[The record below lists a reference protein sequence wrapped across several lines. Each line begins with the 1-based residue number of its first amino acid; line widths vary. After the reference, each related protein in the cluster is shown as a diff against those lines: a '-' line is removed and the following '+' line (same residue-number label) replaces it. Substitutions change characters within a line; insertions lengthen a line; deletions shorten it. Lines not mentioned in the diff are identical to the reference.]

1 MRHVVCAFTIWLAG
15 ASFAVAQPFTFHGGA
30 VGSGGSPRGIVA
42 ADFDGDG
49 HLDFATAN
57 FGSAPHDVSVWH
69 GDGHGGFNRPEF
81 YSVGS
86 GPFSIAAGDVNHDGH
101 PDLAVAVADANKLT
115 ILLWTTSGFVVSAN
129 IEFPPDSVEVPF
141 PGNPREVVIADFNR
155 DGNADLAYT
164 LYGQGLIEITLG
176 AGDGVHW
183 ERHFGLIVSRGV
195 HGLAVADLNND
206 GLPDIV
212 ATNAID
218 GKVYVAYNAG
228 SGQVPF
234 VETYNVGQ
242 SPRNVTIGD
251 FNHDRHP
258 DFAIINTDSGT
269 VSIYFWNPA
278 VTDTTQITSPTPHFG
293 NRVTVTGVGVSPR
306 DIEAVDADGDG
317 VVDLAISDYGEDRL
331 LVLKNDGTGHFPV
344 AGRVRVES
352 VFNPRTLAI
361 GDYDEDGRPD
371 ILVGNQGNGAVIL
384 FMNGTAF
391 PGRP

>member
-1 MRHVVCAFTIWLAG
+1 MRRVLLAFTVWLAA
-15 ASFAVAQPFTFHGGA
+15 ASFAMAQPFAFRANGIA
-30 VGSGGSPRGIVA
+30 SGGRPRGIVA

-57 FGSAPHDVSVWH
+57 LGSAPHDVSVWH
-69 GDGHGGFNRPEF
+69 GDGHGGFSRPEF

-101 PDLAVAVADANKLT
+101 PDLAVAVADTNTLT
-115 ILLWTTSGFVVSAN
+115 ILLWTPTGFVISAH
-129 IEFPPDSVEVPF
+129 IDFPSVSVEQPF

-164 LYGQGLIEITLG
+164 LYAHGIIDITLG
-176 AGDGVHW
+176 AGDGVRW
-183 ERHFGLIVSRGV
+183 ERRFGLDLSQGV
-195 HGLAVADLNND
+195 HGIAVGDLNND
-206 GLPDIV
+206 GLPDFI

-218 GKVYVAYNAG
+218 GNAYVAYNTG
-228 SGQVPF
+228 SGTATA
-234 VETYNVGQ
+234 VETYTLGA

-251 FNHDRHP
+251 FNHDRYP
-258 DFAIINTDSGT
+258 DFAVINTDDGT
-269 VSIYFWNPA
+269 VSIYFQDPA
-278 VTDTTQITSPTPHFG
+278 APAAGPHFG
-293 NRVTVTGVGVSPR
+293 SRVTITDVGVSPR

-317 VVDLAISDYGEDRL
+317 VADLVISDYGEHRL

-352 VFNPRTLAI
+352 AFNPRTLAI

-371 ILVGNQGNGAVIL
+371 ILVGNQGNGTVIL
-384 FMNGTAF
+384 FLNATPF
-391 PGRP
+391 RGRP